1 MMESC
6 SEWDGEADGDVD
18 TTAEEWDSAPPPAV
32 GTRRMH
38 KGTWKEGVM
47 TCNRELGFEPKESS
61 TALHIKATKSWH

>member
-6 SEWDGEADGDVD
+6 PEWDGEADSDVD

-38 KGTWKEGVM
+38 KGTWKEGVNDM
-47 TCNRELGFEPKESS
+47 
-61 TALHIKATKSWH
+61 